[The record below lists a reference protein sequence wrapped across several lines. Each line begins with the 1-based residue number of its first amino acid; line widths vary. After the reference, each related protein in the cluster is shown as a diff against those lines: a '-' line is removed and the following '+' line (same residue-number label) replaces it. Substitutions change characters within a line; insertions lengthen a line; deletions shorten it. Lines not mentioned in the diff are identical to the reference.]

1 MHVKTYI
8 KPFQSQ
14 DKLRFLDAET
24 FESFVVLSLMV
35 QDDLETHTDVLGSDE
50 GHITVII
57 NDLND
62 MAPVK
67 GPNELIFT
75 IPEDHP
81 LNTAVESVRITGVTD
96 DDVTADNR

>member
-1 MHVKTYI
+1 M
-8 KPFQSQ
+8 
-14 DKLRFLDAET
+14 DAET
-24 FESFVVLSLMV
+24 FESFVVLSLIV
-35 QDDLETHTDVLGSDE
+35 RDDLETHTDVLGSDE

-62 MAPVK
+62 MPPKK
-67 GPNELIFT
+67 GPNELVFT